1 MKIKNKILVCYSLLF
16 IFFIASIG
24 FISIRFL
31 NMYLTENALNE
42 MELRVKNNQDVY
54 LNKSKVYSKESL
66 KLYSDFISQTLSK
79 DNIRVSVYDDTG
91 LLSSASNGELILV
104 NNRDYG
110 FDKDVKAA
118 FSGRGRYKINDNVIN
133 YIVPIKYNNH
143 VLGAVEYKRTLK
155 YESGII
161 VYFEKLFVLSSLGI
175 FIILVLVSVHISKI
189 ITKPLEQLTDAAAKF
204 SEGELIKLDESSK
217 DETGVLSSTF
227 NMMEDKI
234 KNQIEEQKVFIDNAS
249 HELKTPVTSIL
260 GYAEYLKDNQVY
272 DKDIID
278 SLYNDAVR
286 MKELVVE
293 LLEISR
299 LGRHDSLIIK
309 ENVDISKLVTEVI
322 DAMQFKAQKFNII
335 IQHEIE
341 EGVYVAVDSKKILQ
355 VIINLVDNAIKYSK
369 PNTTVYVKLYR
380 AEENCCIEITDL
392 GIGIPESEINNIFKR
407 FYRCKNSSGIGGN
420 GLGLSIVEEIVE
432 AHHGNIIVES
442 SVDKGTT
449 FKVILPIER

>member
-16 IFFIASIG
+16 IFFITSIG

-79 DNIRVSVYDDTG
+79 DNIRVSVYDNTG
-91 LLSSASNGELILV
+91 LLSSAFNGELILV
-104 NNRDYG
+104 NNREYG
-110 FDKDVKAA
+110 FDKDVKAV
-118 FSGRGRYKINDNVIN
+118 FSGRGRYKINDNIIN
-133 YIVPIKYNNH
+133 YIVPIKYNKN

-189 ITKPLEQLTDAAAKF
+189 ITKPLEQLTDAASKF

-234 KNQIEEQKVFIDNAS
+234 INQIEEQKVFIDNAS

-260 GYAEYLKDNQVY
+260 GYTEYLKDNQVY

-299 LGRHDSLIIK
+299 LGHHDSLIIK
-309 ENVDISKLVTEVI
+309 ENVDISKLVSEVI

-341 EGVYVAVDSKKILQ
+341 EGIYLPVDSKKILQ
-355 VIINLVDNAIKYSK
+355 VIINLLDNAIKYSK

-380 AEENCCIEITDL
+380 VEENCCIEITDL

-407 FYRCKNSSGIGGN
+407 FYRCKNSSCIGGN
-420 GLGLSIVEEIVE
+420 GLGLSIVEEIIK
-432 AHHGNIIVES
+432 AHHG
-442 SVDKGTT
+442 SVQVDSRAGRGTT
-449 FKVILPIER
+449 FKVIIPNQ